1 MDPSVD
7 SLEARWCAV
16 TGGRGFMA
24 KHLVLALLRSGGWR
38 VRITDLAPEAA
49 LEASEHGGL
58 LGAALRDGRA
68 VYVSADVCQLAQLTQ
83 AFQGV
88 DTVFHAAAPDHTN
101 NDFQLHYKVNVEGTR
116 NVIQA
121 CRACKVKTLIYTSS
135 SGVVFDGVHGLFG
148 VDESTPYP
156 DKFPDAYT
164 QTKAEAE
171 KLVMRANDTRELL
184 TCCIRPGSI
193 FGPGDKLVATLL
205 SYGATMF
212 IIGDG
217 KNWDDFVYVENVV
230 HGHLC
235 AEKTLST
242 EEGAKRSGGKAY
254 FITNME
260 PVNMWNFMYTVLEH
274 LGYKSRFRFRIPS
287 FILMVITYLIDWS
300 YNNIFSLYGLRK
312 PGMLSSANIKYAT
325 LNRTFNCNNAVE
337 ELGYKPIVSLQ
348 DGVRMTS
355 EFYKKSRLSDMQI
368 ISRVKTDTEFHQY
381 KHVDT

>member
-121 CRACKVKTLIYTSS
+121 CRAC
-135 SGVVFDGVHGLFG
+135 
-148 VDESTPYP
+148 
-156 DKFPDAYT
+156 KFPDAYT